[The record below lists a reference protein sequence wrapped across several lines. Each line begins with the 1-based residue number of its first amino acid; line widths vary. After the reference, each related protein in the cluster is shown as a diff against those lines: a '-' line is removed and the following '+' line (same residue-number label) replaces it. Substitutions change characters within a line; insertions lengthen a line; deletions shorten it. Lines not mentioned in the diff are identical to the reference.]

1 MREILPMWIYCLNER
16 DLLAPARAFGNSAG
30 IFHSLQ
36 RIIYR
41 VHSLGA
47 IRIARGPDSVVTKLW
62 VLPLE
67 CLVDMTRRYGR
78 MRSTGGHVLYEL
90 FSCPTDSSRPILIAR
105 VILVV

>member
-16 DLLAPARAFGNSAG
+16 DPLTPARAFGNPAG
-30 IFHSLQ
+30 IFHGLQ

-41 VHSLGA
+41 VHPLEA

-67 CLVDMTRRYGR
+67 CLVDTTRRYGR
-78 MRSTGGHVLYEL
+78 MRSMGGHVLCEL
-90 FSCPTDSSRPILIAR
+90 VSCPTDSSRPILVAR